1 MLASSFSTRFLLRK
15 NRRSRLPA
23 PLGPLFCR
31 PRHGSAAPGPQ
42 RQNPGPPRFQLG
54 FCCAKIG
61 AAGYRPHLLGLP
73 RKSGRGISLR
83 ETTLCGCPLRGHGF
97 ATPHRCFAVPVTAPP
112 RRAPNGKTPALAP
125 IRSHFAPRNRA
136 AGHRPHRGRC
146 FAVPVTAAPRRV
158 PNGKTP
164 ALAPIRS
171 HFACGETARPVVAP
185 AGGNVLATPFSLR
198 SNVAPR
204 SHPGACSHSVAFRS
218 AKPRGRSS
226 APPGPM
232 FCRPRHGC
240 AAPGPQRQNPGACSH
255 SVAFRLRRNR
265 AAGRCPRW
273 GQRARYP
280 IFAPLKCG
288 PALAPRPSSFSTRFL
303 LRENRRAHPPAFGRR
318 GVDKVR
324 KYHFVCVVLSSAP
337 LTLSPLYAPARP
349 VFRNRP
355 KEKAAAE
362 NRCGCEHAI
371 YEL

>member
-73 RKSGRGISLR
+73 RKSARGISLR

-125 IRSHFAPRNRA
+125 IRSHFA
-136 AGHRPHRGRC
+136 
-146 FAVPVTAAPRRV
+146 
-158 PNGKTP
+158 
-164 ALAPIRS
+164 
-171 HFACGETARPVVAP
+171 CGETARPVVAR

-198 SNVAPR
+198 SNVAPHSPAGSAGVRSFVPRLAPR
-204 SHPGACSHSVAFRS
+204 SHPGACSRSVAFRS

-232 FCRPRHGC
+232 FCRPRHGS
-240 AAPGPQRQNPGACSH
+240 AAPGPQRQNPGPPRFQSGFFCAKTG
-255 SVAFRLRRNR
+255 
-265 AAGRCPRW
+265 GRIPPLSDGGALTKSDNIILCASSCHPPRSPYPHCTLPHVRFSGI
-273 GQRARYP
+273 GQKKKPQRKTAVPPYP
-280 IFAPLKCG
+280 IC
-288 PALAPRPSSFSTRFL
+288 RT
-303 LRENRRAHPPAFGRR
+303 
-318 GVDKVR
+318 
-324 KYHFVCVVLSSAP
+324 
-337 LTLSPLYAPARP
+337 
-349 VFRNRP
+349 
-355 KEKAAAE
+355 EKQSV
-362 NRCGCEHAI
+362 
-371 YEL
+371 